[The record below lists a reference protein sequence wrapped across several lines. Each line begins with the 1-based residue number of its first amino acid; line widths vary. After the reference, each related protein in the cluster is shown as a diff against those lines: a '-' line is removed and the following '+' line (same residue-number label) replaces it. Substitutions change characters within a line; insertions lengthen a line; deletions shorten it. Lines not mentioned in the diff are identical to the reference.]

1 MIPTP
6 KSTDSIIAVDD
17 AEKSGGNPCAA
28 TQKSLSL
35 CANDVL
41 ALDTCMTGRYRGPF
55 EPSCRLMRGLA
66 SGAII
71 VIFVGMVT
79 SAVAADAALRKVLTL
94 SIVNGAVVG
103 VGDTVKVQQGD
114 DLELRWSSDKP
125 MELHL
130 HGYDI
135 EVKVSPQAPAVMSFK
150 ANIPRSLP
158 SGATRP
164 RAGTPSPGSLSR
176 GTSIVCTG

>member
-1 MIPTP
+1 
-6 KSTDSIIAVDD
+6 
-17 AEKSGGNPCAA
+17 
-28 TQKSLSL
+28 
-35 CANDVL
+35 
-41 ALDTCMTGRYRGPF
+41 
-55 EPSCRLMRGLA
+55 MRGLA

-79 SAVAADAALRKVLTL
+79 SAVAADAVLRKVLTL
-94 SIVNGAVVG
+94 SVVNGAVVG

-150 ANIPRSLP
+150 ANIPGRFPVELH
-158 SGATRP
+158 GQ
-164 RAGTPSPGSLSR
+164 GPGHHPALACAR
-176 GTSIVCTG
+176 C

>member
-1 MIPTP
+1 
-6 KSTDSIIAVDD
+6 
-17 AEKSGGNPCAA
+17 
-28 TQKSLSL
+28 
-35 CANDVL
+35 
-41 ALDTCMTGRYRGPF
+41 MTGRYRGLF
-55 EPSCRLMRGLA
+55 ESSSRLRRGLA

-79 SAVAADAALRKVLTL
+79 SAVAADAVLRKVLTL
-94 SIVNGAVVG
+94 SVVNGAVAG

-135 EVKVSPQAPAVMSFK
+135 EVNVSPQAPAVMSFK
-150 ANIPRSLP
+150 ANIPGRFP
-158 SGATRP
+158 VEPHGQGPGHHRP
-164 RAGTPSPGSLSR
+164 VLYLEVHP
-176 GTSIVCTG
+176 

>member
-1 MIPTP
+1 ME
-6 KSTDSIIAVDD
+6 DR
-17 AEKSGGNPCAA
+17 
-28 TQKSLSL
+28 
-35 CANDVL
+35 L
-41 ALDTCMTGRYRGPF
+41 ALCMAIIVTLRFASRGPRQGPF
-55 EPSCRLMRGLA
+55 ESSYRLMRGLA

-71 VIFVGMVT
+71 VIFAGMVT
-79 SAVAADAALRKVLTL
+79 KAVAADGAQHKVLTL
-94 SIVNGAVVG
+94 SVVNGAVAG

-150 ANIPRSLP
+150 ANIPGRFP
-158 SGATRP
+158 VEPHGQGPGHHRP
-164 RAGTPSPGSLSR
+164 VLYLEVHP
-176 GTSIVCTG
+176 